1 MVWPTI
7 YYPLQGRENY
17 YPSKTPF
24 FHFFKLPFL
33 SLSIHKFVRTFGRV
47 NFILQLSGQNPTL
60 REIRTQDR
68 NLEAET
74 TSGHEEGV
82 LTELIRNLL
91 WVCMCIDL
99 VDLKGLI
106 FLMSF
111 ISCSYILP
119 CLPQHFLSPEWRDLM
134 ETYHLKLRVQ
144 WSLTLCTMYGCGSLY
159 LFLSAAGGRFS

>member
-7 YYPLQGRENY
+7 YYPLHGRENY

-111 ISCSYILP
+111 ISCSYILSA
-119 CLPQHFLSPEWRDLM
+119 LSSTAFPEPWMKGFDGDIPFKAESSM
-134 ETYHLKLRVQ
+134 VSD
-144 WSLTLCTMYGCGSLY
+144 SLHNVWLWVSVLVSICC
-159 LFLSAAGGRFS
+159 RR